1 MCYSFDHGIY
11 AVILVNSTSIL
22 IGRRKS
28 KAVKMQCRPL
38 PRSDLTLLA
47 REVLAQPPTAALPS
61 NLSDQWLDQI
71 GRDLD
76 ICFGDIE
83 AEGDEPTHMAAPLA
97 LIIHLLSGKQGTKE
111 IRISID
117 QFKTYL
123 TDYRIEIGLEMV
135 NRRTNIHTNEATL
148 ETIFESR
155 QVLITAVDE
164 RAA

>member
-1 MCYSFDHGIY
+1 
-11 AVILVNSTSIL
+11 
-22 IGRRKS
+22 
-28 KAVKMQCRPL
+28 MQDRPL

-47 REVLAQPPTAALPS
+47 REVLDQPPMAALPR
-61 NLSDQWLDQI
+61 NLSDQWLDRI

-97 LIIHLLSGKQGTKE
+97 LIIHLLTGKQGSKE
-111 IRISID
+111 ILISLD
-117 QFKTYL
+117 KFKTYL

-135 NRRTNIHTNEATL
+135 NRRTNIHTNEAAL
-148 ETIFESR
+148 ETIFENR
-155 QVLITAVDE
+155 QVLLTTDDE